1 MKLSRWS
8 RTTIFTSA
16 EWEWYLHLT
25 LPALNKWGDPYR
37 ARISPALGA
46 DRMRVLEVWN
56 QYELAW
62 EEFARSTDLKALKA
76 IGRLEATRRL
86 V

>member
-8 RTTIFTSA
+8 RSTSFTNA

-25 LPALNKWGDPYR
+25 LPELNRWGDPYR

-46 DRMRVLEVWN
+46 DRMRVLEVWSPD
-56 QYELAW
+56 EVEW
-62 EEFARSTDLKALKA
+62 EEFAQSTDLKALKA
-76 IGRLEATRRL
+76 IGRLEAARRL